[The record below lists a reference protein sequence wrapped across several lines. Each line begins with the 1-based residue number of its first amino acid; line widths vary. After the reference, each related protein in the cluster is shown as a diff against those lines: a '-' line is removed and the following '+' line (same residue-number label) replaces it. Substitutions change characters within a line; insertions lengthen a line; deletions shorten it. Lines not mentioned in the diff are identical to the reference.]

1 MNEIGVGGPPV
12 SGGVVYIYIIRRER
26 ERERVVYRAFVV
38 WIRERE
44 ATTKHILYIY
54 SARARGKGWK
64 SVMEVEILN
73 SPVSINNT
81 TVEAI

>member
-12 SGGVVYIYIIRRER
+12 SGVVYIYIIRIER
-26 ERERVVYRAFVV
+26 EWYTERLSYRSEK
-38 WIRERE
+38 ERRRLN
-44 ATTKHILYIY
+44 ILYIY
-54 SARARGKGWK
+54 TRAGEGGKGWK